1 MNKDRQADTGLDRL
15 PVEPVDRLTKPFAG
29 FLRIEA
35 LGGGI
40 LLVSTV
46 VALALSNSPWAHPFL
61 SAWELPVGIRVGSF
75 EFARSSREWINDG
88 LMTLFFFVV
97 ALELKRELVL
107 GELRSPRMAAFSIA
121 AALGGML
128 VPAAMYLTLQVGRE
142 GAHGWGTVMATDT
155 AFVIGC
161 LALLGRRIPQ
171 SLRVFMLSLAIVD
184 DIGAILVVAIGY
196 SSQLVWGALALGA
209 LGIASVRGMA
219 LLGVRSIALY
229 FLVGAVIWLAVDAS
243 GIHATIT
250 GVVLGLLT
258 PTGRWVSDDRL
269 QAIRDREV
277 ADPSGDR
284 RGDRAEGRRAWRRSQ
299 VAIRETLSPVERL
312 GMMLHPWVSFAIMP
326 LFAFAN
332 AGMALSS
339 ADGGNPVRVA
349 CGAFGACE
357 SPSRHGL
364 GNARRRGPARR
375 DRLHDG
381 AVHSRPGV
389 RRRADRR
396 GQAGHLGRIRRF
408 RGGRSGGAGV
418 GDEGQA
424 REPRMRTHEALRDRA
439 REPVRRSPAPSSS
452 PQSTESFFSAP
463 FARLRSSLTCRKP
476 TSLSSRSSQS
486 RKRVAPKLEKSVTGL
501 ISRKSGW
508 DWWHRHRL

>member
-1 MNKDRQADTGLDRL
+1 MNQNRLADTEFDRL
-15 PVEPVDRLTKPFAG
+15 PVELVDRLTKPFAW

-40 LLVSTV
+40 LLLFTV
-46 VALALSNSPWAHPFL
+46 AALALSNSPWAHSFL
-61 SAWELPVGIRVGSF
+61 SAWEVPVGIRIGSF

-88 LMTLFFFVV
+88 LMTFFFFVV
-97 ALELKRELVL
+97 ALELKRELVR

-128 VPAAMYLTLQVGRE
+128 VPAALYLTLQLGRE

-171 SLRVFMLSLAIVD
+171 SLRIFMLSLAIVD

-196 SSQLVWGALALGA
+196 SSELAWGALALGV
-209 LGIASVRGMA
+209 LGMASVRGMA
-219 LLGVRSIALY
+219 ILGVRRIPLY

-243 GIHATIT
+243 GIHPTIT

-269 QAIRDREV
+269 QAILDRVV

-284 RGDRAEGRRAWRRSQ
+284 RSDMTRGRRAWRVSE

-312 GMMLHPWVSFAIMP
+312 EMMLHPWVSFAIMP

-332 AGMALSS
+332 AGMPLSS
-339 ADGGNPVRVA
+339 ADVGSPVTVA
-349 CGAFGACE
+349 VFVGFTIGKPVGIVTFGWLAVR
-357 SPSRHGL
+357 SGL
-364 GNARRRGPARR
+364 A
-375 DRLHDG
+375 
-381 AVHSRPGV
+381 SRPPDMDWGML
-389 RRRADRR
+389 A
-396 GQAGHLGRIRRF
+396 
-408 RGGRSGGAGV
+408 GAGLLA
-418 GDEGQA
+418 GIGFT
-424 REPRMRTHEALRDRA
+424 MALFIADLAFDDALIIAAKLGILSGSVASAAAGLAVLAWATRGK
-439 REPVRRSPAPSSS
+439 PV
-452 PQSTESFFSAP
+452 
-463 FARLRSSLTCRKP
+463 SL
-476 TSLSSRSSQS
+476 
-486 RKRVAPKLEKSVTGL
+486 G
-501 ISRKSGW
+501 
-508 DWWHRHRL
+508 